1 MARGAQTEAR
11 ARVPVRSGLRP
22 TAEAGERVDQTA
34 KPETEAEARKRTR
47 LGIAIG
53 IAMALGT
60 ASSFSVARGGIL
72 HGVHP
77 EDITLLRFCVAGL
90 VFLPFVLYRGI
101 GNLAGIGW
109 RRGLLLTLTAGP
121 FAAFL
126 QVSGYAFAPLA
137 HGAVLVPMSVTIF
150 SSVMAVVL
158 LKERHGLRHLI
169 GTATILAGIALI
181 GGEGLMAPHGANVWI
196 GDLMF
201 IGSGALWAS
210 YTILFRYWRL
220 DAVAGIAVVSVL
232 SLAVMLVVY
241 PIFFSV
247 PHLLALPPRDLLLQG
262 LTQGLLSGTLSTI
275 AYNWI
280 VVLLGAG
287 RAVLF
292 PALVPG
298 LAIVF
303 GIPIIGELPTMV
315 QLLGLASAMIG
326 LLVALGILRWPGA
339 RRRP

>member
-1 MARGAQTEAR
+1 MDQ
-11 ARVPVRSGLRP
+11 SGGH
-22 TAEAGERVDQTA
+22 AG
-34 KPETEAEARKRTR
+34 ETEAAARKRVR
-47 LGIAIG
+47 LGIAVG
-53 IAMALGT
+53 IAMAFGA

-77 EDITLLRFCVAGL
+77 EDITLLRFAVAGL
-90 VFLPFVLYRGI
+90 IFLPFVLWRGI

-109 RRGLLLTLTAGP
+109 GRGLILALTAGP
-121 FAAFL
+121 TAAFL
-126 QVSGYAFAPLA
+126 QVGGFAFAPLA
-137 HGAVLVPMSVTIF
+137 HGAVLVPMSVTVFCSIL
-150 SSVMAVVL
+150 AVVV
-158 LKERHGLRHLI
+158 LKERQGRTHII
-169 GTATILAGIALI
+169 GTAAILAGLGLI
-181 GGEGLMAPHGANVWI
+181 GGEGLMSGGAGVWI

-201 IGSGALWAS
+201 ITSGLLWAS

-220 DAVAGIAVVSVL
+220 EPVAGIAVVSVI
-232 SLAVMLVVY
+232 SLVAMLVIY
-241 PIFFSV
+241 PVFFSV
-247 PHLLALPPRDLLLQG
+247 PHLLSLPKHDIFLQG

-280 VVLLGAG
+280 VILLGAG

-303 GIPIIGELPTMV
+303 GIPILGEWPTLV

-326 LLVALGILRWPGA
+326 LLIALGILRWPWP
-339 RRRP
+339 R